1 MKLSLAD
8 KLALIYTSAGS
19 QRQIAAAVGLS
30 HQTVG
35 RILLAAS
42 EGRSIAQY
50 EKRADLMHNV
60 NAAFELHR
68 DLVRTVARQHQIPHS
83 EAVPVYAERL
93 ALKKRAA
100 VFNGE
105 VIFEG
110 TPAEVARYVAGKI
123 VVRRDES
130 GEVASAHKIKPHQLG
145 KTKATILRGERVGAN
160 HTHWLPDRL
169 RNAWLASQQRTGEYV
184 SASVASVVNLRLYNK
199 KADGR
204 AAAALKS
211 EYRYRTKEAGKY
223 AQELREAAKTE
234 ITRKIYT
241 GYENMSPIRP
251 SDNLISEINKKIQ
264 TRHATAISGP
274 GTSLASSILLQLDT
288 RPNAPDDRKAPRD
301 KRSHRGGAAQK
312 QTRAAPRVSKKK
324 AR

>member
-8 KLALIYTSAGS
+8 KIALLYTSAGS
-19 QRQIAAAVGLS
+19 QRQVSAAIGVS

-42 EGRSIAQY
+42 EGRSVAQY
-50 EKRADLMHNV
+50 EKRADLLHNV
-60 NAAFELHR
+60 DAAFELHK

-93 ALKKRAA
+93 ALKKHAA
-100 VFNGE
+100 VFEGKA
-105 VIFEG
+105 IFEG
-110 TPAEVARYVAGKI
+110 TPAEVARYVSGKI

-130 GEVASAHKIKPHQLG
+130 GEVTSAHKIKPHQLG
-145 KTKATILRGERVGAN
+145 KTAHKRLLGERVGAN

-169 RNAWLASQQRTGEYV
+169 RNAWLASQQRTGKYV
-184 SASVASVVNLRLYNK
+184 SASVASVVNLKLYNK

-211 EYRYRTKEAGKY
+211 EHRYRTKEAGKY
-223 AQELREAAKTE
+223 AHELREAAKTE

-241 GYENMSPIRP
+241 GYESMSPIRP
-251 SDNLISEINKKIQ
+251 ADNLISEINKKIQ
-264 TRHATAISGP
+264 TRHATAISGE
-274 GTSLASSILLQLDT
+274 GTALASSILLQLDT
-288 RPNAPDDRKAPRD
+288 RPNATDNRKASGS
-301 KRSHRGGAAQK
+301 KRSHRGSATQK
-312 QTRAAPRVSKKK
+312 QTRAAPRVSKAK